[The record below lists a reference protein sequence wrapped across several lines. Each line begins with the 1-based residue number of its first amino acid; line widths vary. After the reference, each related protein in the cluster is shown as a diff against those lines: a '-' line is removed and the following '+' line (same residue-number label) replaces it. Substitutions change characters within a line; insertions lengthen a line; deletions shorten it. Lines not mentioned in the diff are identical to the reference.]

1 MDRGTHLVATGSLG
15 RDVVE
20 PLVLHILIELVCR
33 QVDGAGVAA
42 VADHEH
48 TGRRRAHEARWI
60 ATVTTDNGFATGRVF
75 DDELLDE
82 RGIPRQGIPQKV
94 LPDTQPDPDN
104 LAGLRS
110 KRHWLDPHVMG

>member
-1 MDRGTHLVATGSLG
+1 MDRGAHLVATGSLG
-15 RDVVE
+15 RDVIE

-42 VADHEH
+42 VTDDEH
-48 TGRRRAHEARWI
+48 AGRRRAHEARWI
-60 ATVTTDNGFATGRVF
+60 PTVTTDHGLATGRVF

-82 RGIPRQGIPQKV
+82 RGIPRQGIAEKV
-94 LPDTQPDPDN
+94 LPNAQPDPKN

-110 KRHWLDPHVMG
+110 KCHWLDPH